1 MSNPP
6 AEYAGKPLPEVRIT
20 TTRLLNAETTEKVLN
35 GFEKIEHIR
44 QINISGES
52 LPRLINSGPNKGL
65 DNKHSQRSVIQIV
78 CKNDDGETVVRD
90 VELTSAVGF
99 FFIELNVENEK
110 MLDET
115 VGKIQAVCE
124 AHIEHG
130 FNLDVGR
137 YSKYKPTLKDYR
149 GV

>member
-35 GFEKIEHIR
+35 GLEKIEHIR

-52 LPRLINSGPNKGL
+52 LPKLINSGPNKGL

-78 CKNDDGETVVRD
+78 CKNDEGESVVKD
-90 VELTSAVGF
+90 VELTSSVGF
-99 FFIELNVENEK
+99 FFIELSVENEK

-115 VGKIQAVCE
+115 VGKIQAVCD

>member
-1 MSNPP
+1 MSKPP
-6 AEYAGKPLPEVRIT
+6 AEYAGVSLPEVRIT
-20 TTRLLNAETTEKVLN
+20 TNRLLSAETTEKVLN

-65 DNKHSQRSVIQIV
+65 DNNHSQRSVVKIASI
-78 CKNDDGETVVRD
+78 NDEGETVVRD
-90 VELTSAVGF
+90 VELTCLVGF
-99 FFIELNVENEK
+99 FFIELSVENEE

-115 VGKIQAVCE
+115 VGYIKAVCD

-130 FNLDVGR
+130 FNLDIGR
-137 YSKYKPTLKDYR
+137 YSKYRPTLRDYR